1 MTGVS
6 EYDVLHFLSRAGKFG
21 FPFSNMAHNDLRK
34 TDPRDYL
41 ETLRSLEN
49 KGFVKFSGLRT
60 LADFA
65 GLIEEKSTVL
75 VPAAEQDGQRKDN
88 ANKLF
93 YDDHEFFLT
102 SIRPTL
108 RGLFA
113 LALHNL
119 DKDKLANTLA
129 VDKELQEVPEPK
141 QALTDLIA
149 KREAEARKEEAER
162 PVKAF
167 EEVVYS
173 LGRGEDKDP
182 KEWGYATEYWKQLEW
197 DTLAAHKR
205 LMETNPE
212 YSRAFANFKRGGE
225 KIGIIMEATADK
237 LQFGQHPANGLV
249 LSALFGVVA
258 RPISAYKFV
267 HGLST
272 MKEIFLADRE
282 KPAVASSTPS
292 SPGPV

>member
-1 MTGVS
+1 MGATTG
-6 EYDVLHFLSRAGKFG
+6 YDILQFLSEAGKLG
-21 FPFSNMAHNDLRK
+21 FPFSNMAHNDLRE
-34 TDPRDYL
+34 TEPRDYL

-49 KGFVKFSGLRT
+49 KGFVKFSGPRT
-60 LADFA
+60 LADFS

-75 VPAAEQDGQRKDN
+75 IPVADQDGRKDN
-88 ANKLF
+88 ANTLF

-102 SIRPTL
+102 NIRPTL

-113 LALHNL
+113 LALHKM
-119 DKDKLANTLA
+119 DKDKLADTLA
-129 VDKELQEVPEPK
+129 VDDTPQQFPEPK
-141 QALTDLIA
+141 DALAALVA

-182 KEWGYATEYWKQLEW
+182 KEWGYATTYWKQLEW

-212 YSRAFANFKRGGE
+212 YSSAFSSFKRGGE
-225 KIGIIMEATADK
+225 KIGVIIDATADK
-237 LQFGQHPANGLV
+237 LQFGEHPANGLV

-258 RPISAYKFV
+258 RPISAYKFI
-267 HGLST
+267 HGLT
-272 MKEIFLADRE
+272 VMKEIFLADRNNASPSPSAPTPD
-282 KPAVASSTPS
+282 PA
-292 SPGPV
+292 